1 VVRKGG
7 KKMDQEGPQVDRFF
21 ELSPDLLCIAGFD
34 GFFKR
39 VNQAWGDILGFSPDE
54 LQDRPFLDFVHPDDR
69 MRTVA
74 EANRLASGGEPTR
87 FENRYRCKDGS
98 HRSLIWKAIAVAADQ
113 RIFAI
118 ARPKSGELARTEATL
133 TAIVE
138 AAAAAIIALDPKG
151 NVTMWN
157 PGAERIY
164 GWSRSDVIGG
174 PLPYLSEFGSQK
186 EFQSRATEAL
196 QGKTLQDLKAR
207 RRRKDGKEVEVDLSV
222 APLRDENGNVCGHV
236 GVAIDVTEKKML
248 ELQLLR
254 AQRMNSLGA
263 LAGGIAHDLNNVLAP
278 VLMGVQLLRTK
289 PHDPSNE
296 WVFDTIETSARR
308 GSGLAKQIL
317 TFARGLGRERS
328 PVQMRHLIRELE
340 GVLKQTFSKG
350 IDIATGV
357 PRDLWTVVADATQLH
372 QVVLNLCI
380 NARDAMGDS
389 GLLTITAENMMLDPA
404 SAAKYPEAKAGAYVA
419 VRIADTGGGI
429 PSDIAGKIFEP
440 FFTTKEV
447 GQGTGIG
454 LSTSLAIVKGHDG
467 FIDVQSEVGKGT
479 AFTVYLPAS
488 ESPEVLRHVEHPPA
502 IPMGQGELILIV
514 DDEASVRNIAKATL
528 ETYNYRVI
536 TAVDGADGIAS
547 FVEHKAEIRL
557 ILTDN
562 SMPVMDGLAMLRAI
576 QKLKPDAKVI
586 SASGSNVTDMKKN
599 LLDGFVTCFLPKPFT
614 AEQLLRAVRE
624 TLSS

>member
-1 VVRKGG
+1 
-7 KKMDQEGPQVDRFF
+7 MDHEGPQVDRFF

-39 VNQAWGDILGFSPDE
+39 VNQAWGDILGYSPDE

-69 MRTVA
+69 VRTVA

-138 AAAAAIIALDPKG
+138 AAAAAIIALDPHG

-207 RRRKDGKEVEVDLSV
+207 RRRKDGKEVEVDLTV

-248 ELQLLR
+248 ELQLLQ

-328 PVQMRHLIRELE
+328 PVQIRHLIRELE
-340 GVLKQTFSKG
+340 GVLQQTFSKG
-350 IDIATGV
+350 ITIVADV
-357 PRDLWTVVADATQLH
+357 PKDLWTIHADPTQLH
-372 QVVLNLCI
+372 QVMLNLSI
-380 NARDAMGDS
+380 NARDAMGDD
-389 GLLTITAENMMLDPA
+389 GLLTITAANMVLDR
-404 SAAKYPEAKAGAYVA
+404 SFAATHPEAKTGAYVA
-419 VRIADTGGGI
+419 VRITDTGGGI
-429 PSDIAGKIFEP
+429 PSDIVGQIFEP

-447 GQGTGIG
+447 GKGTGIG
-454 LSTSLAIVKGHDG
+454 LSTSLAIIKGHSG
-467 FIDVQSEVGKGT
+467 FIDVQSQAGKGT
-479 AFTVYLPAS
+479 SFTVYLPAT
-488 ESPEVLRHVEHPPA
+488 ESQDVIRHRQVAPA
-502 IPMGQGELILIV
+502 IPMGQRELILIV
-514 DDEASVRNIAKATL
+514 DDETAVRNIAKATL
-528 ETYNYRVI
+528 EAYNYRVV
-536 TAVDGADGIAS
+536 TAVDGADGIAT
-547 FVEHKAEIRL
+547 FVQHKEEIAVV
-557 ILTDN
+557 LTDN
-562 SMPVMDGLAMLRAI
+562 NMPVMDGVAMLRAI
-576 QKLKPDAKVI
+576 QKLRPDAKVI
-586 SASGSNVTDMKKN
+586 SASGSNISEAKRS

-614 AEQLLRAVRE
+614 AEELLRAVKQ
-624 TLSS
+624 TLSV